1 MGLDVLF
8 SNFHYFLFSSTSAE
22 VRSEAEASLDVGDLR
37 VPATANSENGLMPAW
52 PGFFP
57 CSHGVRL
64 ERLPS
69 GFTDFQSRGEES
81 GAGGDGTAD
90 SLFFMSL
97 VLDFWGSCRGARGR
111 ALVSYYLR

>member
-1 MGLDVLF
+1 
-8 SNFHYFLFSSTSAE
+8 
-22 VRSEAEASLDVGDLR
+22 
-37 VPATANSENGLMPAW
+37 MPAR

-64 ERLPS
+64 EGLAS

-97 VLDFWGSCRGARGR
+97 VLDFGARAEGHGL
-111 ALVSYYLR
+111 APLFLTTT